1 MIIAIIPARGGS
13 KRIKNKNIKNFFS
26 KPILYLTL
34 KTLKKSNLFD
44 RIIVSTDN
52 AKIKKKSLEL
62 GVDEIINR
70 PKNLS
75 DDTTPTK
82 PVIKHAIKKM
92 KFKNKEKVKFIC
104 CVYSC
109 NPFLNSRDLKK
120 SLKILKKNSQ
130 NFVFPVTEY
139 PHPIQRALKLKE
151 NNKLVFFNKKNELKK
166 TQDFI
171 KSFHD
176 VGQFYWGTKDNWLSK
191 NKIHSCS
198 IGLVISKWRSVD
210 IDTNDDWKKAEL
222 LFKTLIIR

>member
-1 MIIAIIPARGGS
+1 
-13 KRIKNKNIKNFFS
+13 
-26 KPILYLTL
+26 
-34 KTLKKSNLFD
+34 
-44 RIIVSTDN
+44 
-52 AKIKKKSLEL
+52 
-62 GVDEIINR
+62 
-70 PKNLS
+70 
-75 DDTTPTK
+75 
-82 PVIKHAIKKM
+82 M

-191 NKIHSCS
+191 NKIHSSS

-210 IDTNDDWKKAEL
+210 IDTNDDWKKANYFL
-222 LFKTLIIR
+222 RH